1 MLLVT
6 PAGTAWGQPSQ
17 VTELHASD
25 AFALDEFGFSVSIDG
40 DTAVVGAPLNN
51 DAGSDSGSAYI
62 FQQDPLDPDTWVEIL
77 ILRAADAA
85 SLDQFGYSV
94 SISGDFAIVGA
105 KGDDDGGSSSG
116 SAYIFR
122 RDSNGSNQWGQIAK
136 LIASDAAAGD
146 ILGWSV
152 SISGNVAIVGAPGD
166 AGDRGAAYI
175 FIPAVGQS
183 GQWEQV
189 AKLRASDGD
198 TIDRFGWSVSI
209 SGDTAVIGAYLDSD
223 NGIFAGS
230 AYVFVKPPGGWA
242 TTSQYDAKLDPSS
255 QVDFFGTSVAI
266 SIDTAV
272 VGSPND
278 NNKGSAYIFERDAG
292 GDDQWGQT
300 AKLTASDGVSGDEFG
315 FSVSIRGD
323 GVLVGASQ
331 DDDAGSAS
339 GSAYT
344 FLKPSTGWQNG
355 NEDDK
360 ITAAISTRKNHTRIM
375 NLPPSS

>member
-1 MLLVT
+1 M
-6 PAGTAWGQPSQ
+6 
-17 VTELHASD
+17 
-25 AFALDEFGFSVSIDG
+25 
-40 DTAVVGAPLNN
+40 
-51 DAGSDSGSAYI
+51 
-62 FQQDPLDPDTWVEIL
+62 
-77 ILRAADAA
+77 
-85 SLDQFGYSV
+85 
-94 SISGDFAIVGA
+94 
-105 KGDDDGGSSSG
+105 
-116 SAYIFR
+116 
-122 RDSNGSNQWGQIAK
+122 
-136 LIASDAAAGD
+136 
-146 ILGWSV
+146 
-152 SISGNVAIVGAPGD
+152 
-166 AGDRGAAYI
+166 
-175 FIPAVGQS
+175 
-183 GQWEQV
+183 
-189 AKLRASDGD
+189 
-198 TIDRFGWSVSI
+198 
-209 SGDTAVIGAYLDSD
+209 
-223 NGIFAGS
+223 
-230 AYVFVKPPGGWA
+230 FVKPPGGWA

-360 ITAAISTRKNHTRIM
+360 ITADDAAVGDEFGFFVSMSGDLAIVGAHFNDDDGTSSGSAYVFHGVCPCPADLDGSSDVGVKDLLI
-375 NLPPSS
+375 LLDDWGPCPDPPAGCPADFDFDFDDAVGVKDLLFLLGAWGPCPCAPEAEVLSLDDKLAEACVSDENWDKFVEKMTDLLR